1 MNKQI
6 GVEWSESLGHIQV
19 QPFTETPGPVHQL
32 GANATPLDFFGL
44 CWDPS
49 FFDLLADE
57 TNQYAQLKQV
67 SKPDTKWY
75 QTTPEE
81 MKAFIGVNILMGID
95 QKPEIASYWSTDEFL
110 GNVAIQRVFP
120 RDRFE
125 HLTR

>member
-6 GVEWSESLGHIQV
+6 GVEWSEPQGHIQV

-32 GANATPLDFFGL
+32 GANATQLDFFGL

-49 FFDLLADE
+49 FFDLLVDE

-67 SKPDTKWY
+67 SKPDTNWY
-75 QTTPEE
+75 PTTPEE

-95 QKPEIASYWSTDEFL
+95 LKPEIDSYWSTDEFL
-110 GNVAIQRVFP
+110 GNMGIQRVFP

>member
-1 MNKQI
+1 MP
-6 GVEWSESLGHIQV
+6 SSLQVLFQV

-32 GANATPLDFFGL
+32 EVNATPLDFLGL

-75 QTTPEE
+75 PCALETLTTP
-81 MKAFIGVNILMGID
+81 D
-95 QKPEIASYWSTDEFL
+95 
-110 GNVAIQRVFP
+110 
-120 RDRFE
+120 
-125 HLTR
+125 